1 MKLTLFFGFV
11 FSLTLPLFAGGASID
26 VSPEVAHRA
35 ALQSFSGEANP
46 WGATD
51 PQLFNEYIAPLTSL
65 GETPVAWLET
75 LQPIARELTV
85 GAKTPLEAA
94 MILNREMWKRI
105 KVIYSTKREKPNQD
119 PLHSMRLGLASC
131 SGLSILLADACRSI
145 GIPARLVGCVWRRKP
160 GNHTWVEIWS
170 EGTWYPL
177 GAFEDCPPDKL
188 WFLNDAAA
196 ATDEDPRFS
205 IYATRATLN
214 AQGTRFYG
222 WGVPADVVTVSYLQK
237 QQEARAIRVHIAAE
251 RDGQRVA
258 VPFTVNGES
267 YTTPGPL
274 QDLNDYA
281 TVTFPA
287 AEAGKPFTLEIDGRA
302 VEHRVTQDGVIIEK
316 LD

>member
-1 MKLTLFFGFV
+1 MKFLLLCALLFP
-11 FSLTLPLFAGGASID
+11 LTLPLAAGAAPAAAN
-26 VSPEVAHRA
+26 PEAAHRA
-35 ALQSFSGEANP
+35 ALQPFAGEANP
-46 WGATD
+46 WGAVD
-51 PQLFNEYIAPLTSL
+51 PELFTEYIAPLTSL

-75 LQPIARELTV
+75 LQPLARELTA
-85 GAKTPLEAA
+85 GATTPLEAA
-94 MILNREMWKRI
+94 MLLNRHLWKRI
-105 KVIYSTKREKPNQD
+105 NVIYSTKREKANQD

-160 GNHTWVEIWS
+160 GNHTWVEVWS
-170 EGTWYPL
+170 EGSWYPL

-188 WFLNDAAA
+188 WFLDDAAA

-205 IYATRATLN
+205 IYAARATLN
-214 AQGTRFYG
+214 DQGTRFYG
-222 WGVPADVVTVSYLQK
+222 WGVPADVVTASYLQK
-237 QQEARAIRVHIAAE
+237 RQDRVIRVHIAAE
-251 RDGQRVA
+251 RGGQRVA
-258 VPFTVNGES
+258 VPFRVAGES

-287 AEAGKPFTLEIDGRA
+287 SEAGKTFLLEIGGRT
-302 VEHRVTQDGVIIEK
+302 VERRITPDGVIIEQ